1 MNSSFTDDVP
11 GSASNWLSFGRT
23 QRNHGLGATSPG
35 VATSPHGSS
44 AVAASPNE
52 GNLDD
57 ASFAE
62 SYRPETSPLFN
73 PMFMTASRS
82 PDAAPPPGLTSN
94 TGAWESNN
102 RQVSPL
108 VHLAPAQS
116 PDLSTEADESVPLEE
131 TVVQQPV
138 ADTSRK
144 SSPHQESSGP
154 ALLGESEVQKF
165 VADPFRELS
174 PLQESALR
182 SAGENDQGQSVDE
195 PKLDAMDTGASIKAE
210 AEVHEATENLIVKI
224 AERKSAELTDDGFED
239 VPEEEVDDAQDTRQP
254 ATTSAPEKTS
264 AITNHVDA
272 DGTAKCD
279 QMDIGSEGSS
289 SNRRSSADDL
299 AMPPPSSTKR
309 PRRNASQMLNEA
321 AQMFVKDTV
330 GPRKR
335 FSYAPASPA
344 VKSTPISAAK
354 RARKSMPARINAE
367 TPKKRGRPRKS
378 EGIATPATQ
387 SVAKRGRPR
396 KSDAVPAIKASPKT
410 TRAAP
415 TPRAIMNLQKTAAAS
430 PQKAAES
437 GSAATTPNKV
447 GRPRKTPAVETT
459 ATETTETPK
468 RRGRPPKNTP
478 QSSSAKPAVSGT
490 SSRGLRSTDA
500 ELPQKRNRTVK
511 ARVVSSP
518 AKRGRPARKAATST
532 TKSASAKAAPT
543 EAAPT
548 KTIATRGRRAAT
560 KTASDD
566 VAEAIAPVDPPK
578 RRGRPPK
585 NPAAKE
591 SVTEP
596 VAKRR
601 GRGATATEE
610 PPVAETR
617 KRGRPAQSAAEDDT
631 PPVVK
636 TRGRPKRSEP
646 KAEAPEPPTKRQRT
660 TRAAEEQAA
669 PTRRTG
675 RSTAKEATEKTAV
688 SSRAKSTRSQPETAP
703 AEAEPPKVTRGR
715 GAAKLAVEKSAPAPA
730 PKPRGRPPKSGKSGK
745 GELPSSKAAAE
756 KQTTKRKTGRG
767 AGSTGV
773 VKKSSEPVATRRGL
787 RSRG

>member
-1 MNSSFTDDVP
+1 MSFGFIDDAP
-11 GSASNWLSFGRT
+11 GSASNWPSFGRT
-23 QRNHGLGATSPG
+23 QRNHGLGSTSPG

-73 PMFMTASRS
+73 PMSMTASRS
-82 PDAAPPPGLTSN
+82 PDAAPPPGLTSS

-102 RQVSPL
+102 RQLSPL
-108 VHLAPAQS
+108 VRLAPAQS
-116 PDLSTEADESVPLEE
+116 PDLSTEAEESVALEE

-138 ADTSRK
+138 ADTSRI

-154 ALLGESEVQKF
+154 AFLGESDAQKLA
-165 VADPFRELS
+165 ADPFREPS
-174 PLQESALR
+174 PLQASVMR
-182 SAGENDQGQSVDE
+182 SAGENDQAQSVDE

-210 AEVHEATENLIVKI
+210 EEVHNETENLVEICRK
-224 AERKSAELTDDGFED
+224 KSAELTDGGFED
-239 VPEEEVDDAQDTRQP
+239 VPEEEVNDAQETKQP
-254 ATTSAPEKTS
+254 TITSAPEETS

-272 DGTAKCD
+272 DGTAESD
-279 QMDIGSEGSS
+279 QMAIGLEESS
-289 SNRRSSADDL
+289 SSRRSSVDDS

-321 AQMFVKDTV
+321 AQMFVKGID

-335 FSYAPASPA
+335 RSTALVSPA
-344 VKSTPISAAK
+344 V
-354 RARKSMPARINAE
+354 KSMPARINAE
-367 TPKKRGRPRKS
+367 TPRKRGRPRKS

-396 KSDAVPAIKASPKT
+396 KSDAVPAIKASPKK
-410 TRAAP
+410 TRAPP
-415 TPRAIMNLQKTAAAS
+415 TPRATTDLQNTATVS
-430 PQKAAES
+430 PHKAAQS

-447 GRPRKTPAVETT
+447 GRPRKMPAVETPS
-459 ATETTETPK
+459 AETTETPK
-468 RRGRPPKNTP
+468 RRGRPPKNAP
-478 QSSSAKPAVSGT
+478 EPSSAKPAVSGT

-511 ARVVSSP
+511 ARVVPSP

-532 TKSASAKAAPT
+532 TKSASAKAAPN

-548 KTIATRGRRAAT
+548 KTAATRGRRAAT
-560 KTASDD
+560 KTANDD
-566 VAEAIAPVDPPK
+566 VAEAVAPVDPPK

-585 NPAAKE
+585 NPTVSIEKE

-601 GRGATATEE
+601 GRGATAIEE

-617 KRGRPAQSAAEDDT
+617 KRGRPAQSAVEDNT
-631 PPVVK
+631 PPIVK

-646 KAEAPEPPTKRQRT
+646 KADAPEPPAKRQRT
-660 TRAAEEQAA
+660 TRAAEEPAA

-688 SSRAKSTRSQPETAP
+688 PSRAKSTRSQPETVP

-745 GELPSSKAAAE
+745 GELPSSKAAVE
-756 KQTTKRKTGRG
+756 KQTTKRKIGRG
-767 AGSTGV
+767 AGPTSV
-773 VKKSSEPVATRRGL
+773 VKKSSEPVVTRRGL